1 MNEMLERYNKALGDG
16 GNAEDIISNPSVEI
30 IVEVAERS
38 DDADSIIN
46 RVSVSGEEASI
57 DSNELVV
64 ILARRR
70 KRMFNFQILW
80 IIMVIISVAL
90 FFVQAALALSGS
102 KK

>member
-30 IVEVAERS
+30 VVEIEERS

-57 DSNELVV
+57 DSGEFVV
-64 ILARRR
+64 VMARRR
-70 KRMFNFQILW
+70 KRMINLQFMW
-80 IIMVIISVAL
+80 IFMVILSIAL
-90 FFVQAALALSGS
+90 FFVQIALALNG